1 MKKMKQR
8 NKKGQ
13 VMQNL
18 GLLAVGI
25 AALVIILAVTFLV
38 MAQIKTQAVTQ
49 GIDTVYFDNAT
60 IAGWT
65 NNTGFSLG
73 GTCMGMSNCTL
84 YNDTAQTVAVPNASY
99 SCAMS
104 GDTQPQ
110 VTVLNFSGENL
121 AGTVYLDWTCVSRS
135 NAFNSTLDLTNATAT
150 IPGWIPLIILVII
163 GGVILGLVSAF
174 KRR

>member
-1 MKKMKQR
+1 MKQL

-18 GLLAVGI
+18 GALAVGV
-25 AALVIILAVTFLV
+25 AAITIILVITFLV
-38 MAQIKTQAVTQ
+38 MAQVKTQSITQ
-49 GIDTVYFDNAT
+49 GLDTVDFANASIT
-60 IAGWT
+60 WA
-65 NNTGFSLG
+65 NNTGFDLG
-73 GTCMGMSNCTL
+73 GTCMGMSSCVL
-84 YNDTAQTVAVPNASY
+84 WNDTANTVGVPTASY

-121 AGTVYLDWTCVSRS
+121 PATVYLDWTCVSRS

-150 IPGWIPLIILVII
+150 IPGWIPLLILVII